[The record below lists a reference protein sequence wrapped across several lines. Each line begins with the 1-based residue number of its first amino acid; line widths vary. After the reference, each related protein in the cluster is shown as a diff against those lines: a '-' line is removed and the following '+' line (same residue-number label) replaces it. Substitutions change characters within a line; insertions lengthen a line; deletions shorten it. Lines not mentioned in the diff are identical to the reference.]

1 MGKPMTES
9 GAPTPVEIVRPAG
22 LTRRLLGMLLVTH
35 PIPSLM
41 YVTAVALFSVLAAVS
56 SGHALPP
63 ATLARVLVGVAC
75 AQIAIGTLNDY
86 MDRELDA
93 QSNRFKPLVV
103 GLITPRMALG
113 QVISATIIMLL
124 LMAPLG
130 WVALALGMLIE
141 GLGLAYDL
149 GLKRTPFSGLLYAL
163 YFPLIPLLAWAVFG
177 SYQPFLLW
185 VLPFGAALGLAMN
198 IANSLPDLEADTAA
212 GVRGLPHLLGLRNGL
227 AVVWIT
233 PPAIY
238 LAMVALDLFGVVPAQ
253 PLGLALAG
261 VAATLPVGIA
271 ALLYFRRPDT
281 RTLRI
286 TFYIQALGVVAMASA
301 WFAAVAL

>member
-1 MGKPMTES
+1 MTDP
-9 GAPTPVEIVRPAG
+9 GAPSSQRATRTVRLPQ
-22 LTRRLLGMLLVTH
+22 RLLGMLLVTH

-41 YVTAVALFSVLAAVS
+41 YVITVALFSFLAAAS
-56 SGHALPP
+56 SGHSLAP
-63 ATLARVLVGVAC
+63 AILARVLIGVAC

-93 QSNRFKPLVV
+93 QSERFKPLVA

-113 QVISATIIMLL
+113 QVIVATIIMLL
-124 LMAPLG
+124 LLAPLG
-130 WVALALGMLIE
+130 LVPLILGILIE

-149 GLKRTPFSGLLYAL
+149 GLKSTPLSGLLYAV
-163 YFPLIPLLAWAVFG
+163 YFPLIPLLAWSVFG

-198 IANSLPDLEADTAA
+198 IANTLPDLEADTAA

-227 AVVWIT
+227 TIAWIT
-233 PPAIY
+233 PPAVF
-238 LAMVALDLFGVVPAQ
+238 LVMSALNLFGVVPAQ

-271 ALLYFRRPDT
+271 ALLYFRRPDAH
-281 RTLRI
+281 TLRI
-286 TFYIQALGVVAMASA
+286 NFFIQASGVLIMSAA
-301 WFAAVAL
+301 WFFAVAL

>member
-1 MGKPMTES
+1 
-9 GAPTPVEIVRPAG
+9 
-22 LTRRLLGMLLVTH
+22 MLLVTH

-41 YVTAVALFSVLAAVS
+41 YVVAVALFSLLAAFS
-56 SGHALPP
+56 SGHIIDP
-63 ATLARVLVGVAC
+63 ATLARVLIGVTC
-75 AQIAIGTLNDY
+75 SQVAIGTLNDY

-93 QSNRFKPLVV
+93 QSNRSKPLVM

-113 QVISATIIMLL
+113 QVICATILLLL
-124 LMAPLG
+124 LMMPLG
-130 WVALALGMLIE
+130 WVALILGMLIE

-149 GLKRTPFSGLLYAL
+149 GLKSTPFSGLLYAI

-177 SYQPFLLW
+177 SYQPFLWW

-212 GVRGLPHLLGLRNGL
+212 GVRGLPHRLGLRNGL
-227 AVVWIT
+227 AVVWVT
-233 PPAIY
+233 LPLVY
-238 LAMVALDLFGVVPAQ
+238 LAMALLDLFGIVPAQ

-261 VAATLPVGIA
+261 VAATLPVAIA
-271 ALLYFRRPDT
+271 ALLYFRTPDA

-286 TFYIQALGVVAMASA
+286 TFYIEALGVVAMSAA
-301 WFAAVAL
+301 WFFAVAL

>member
-1 MGKPMTES
+1 MTKPDS
-9 GAPTPVEIVRPAG
+9 PPRPQSSVHVG
-22 LTRRLLGMLLVTH
+22 LPQRLLGMLLVTH

-41 YVTAVALFSVLAAVS
+41 YVTAVALFSVLAAYS
-56 SGHALPP
+56 SGHAIIP

-75 AQIAIGTLNDY
+75 AQVAIGTLNDY

-93 QSNRFKPLVV
+93 QSGRSKPLVM

-113 QVISATIIMLL
+113 QVICATILL
-124 LMAPLG
+124 LLLFMPLG
-130 WVALALGMLIE
+130 WVALLLGMLIE

-149 GLKRTPFSGLLYAL
+149 GLKSTPFSGLLYAI
-163 YFPLIPLLAWAVFG
+163 YFPLIPLLAWVVFG
-177 SYQPFLLW
+177 SYQPFLWW

-198 IANSLPDLEADTAA
+198 IANTLPDLESDTEA

-233 PPAIY
+233 PPAVY
-238 LAMVALDLFGVVPAQ
+238 LVMALLDLFGIVPAQ

-261 VAATLPVGIA
+261 VAATLPVAIA
-271 ALLYFRRPDT
+271 AFLYFRRPEAH
-281 RTLRI
+281 TLRI
-286 TFYIQALGVVAMASA
+286 TFYIQAAGVLAMAAA
-301 WFAAVAL
+301 WFFAVAL

>member
-1 MGKPMTES
+1 MTKPD
-9 GAPTPVEIVRPAG
+9 TPPRPQSSVHVG
-22 LTRRLLGMLLVTH
+22 LPQRLLGMLLVTH

-41 YVTAVALFSVLAAVS
+41 YVTAVALFSVLAAYS
-56 SGHALPP
+56 SGHAIIP

-75 AQIAIGTLNDY
+75 AQVAIGTLNDY

-93 QSNRFKPLVV
+93 QSGRSKPLVMD
-103 GLITPRMALG
+103 LITPRMALG
-113 QVISATIIMLL
+113 QVICATILL
-124 LMAPLG
+124 LLLFPPLG
-130 WVALALGMLIE
+130 WIALLLGMLIE

-149 GLKRTPFSGLLYAL
+149 GLKSTPFSGLLYAV
-163 YFPLIPLLAWAVFG
+163 YFPLIPLLAWVVFG
-177 SYQPFLLW
+177 SYQPFLWW

-198 IANSLPDLEADTAA
+198 IANTLPDLESDTEA

-233 PPAIY
+233 PPAVY
-238 LAMVALDLFGVVPAQ
+238 LVMALLDLFGIVPAQ

-261 VAATLPVGIA
+261 VAATLPVAIA
-271 ALLYFRRPDT
+271 ALLYFRRPEA

-286 TFYIQALGVVAMASA
+286 TFYIQAAGVLAMAAA
-301 WFAAVAL
+301 WFFAVAL